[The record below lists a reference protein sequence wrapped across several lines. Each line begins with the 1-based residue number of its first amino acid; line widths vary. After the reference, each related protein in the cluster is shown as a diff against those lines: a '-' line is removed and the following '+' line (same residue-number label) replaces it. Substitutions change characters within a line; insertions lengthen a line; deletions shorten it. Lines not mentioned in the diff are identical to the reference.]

1 MCSSLQTAKEES
13 AIMLDKEQIKKE
25 CHESRTLS
33 FLDTTMQDIRHGWRL
48 LRKSPGFAAAAVLSL
63 ALGIGANTA
72 VFSVIEALMLRAL
85 PVQNPEQLVR
95 FTYPEEDFG
104 FSYPAFL
111 EYRELG
117 HVFSGVSAISVID
130 RSVGTQQEQV
140 RVGLV
145 SGSYFSTL
153 GVNATI
159 GRTLMPEDDRMP
171 GGHPLA
177 VISHSYWQS
186 HFAGSS
192 DAVGRTLTLNGTS
205 FTILGVAS
213 PGFSGDWVGRPTDLW
228 IPLAMQAQAMPE
240 RPDLLTN
247 PGPPWLRIV
256 ARLKSGATIEQA
268 QAAVQTVYLQTIRD
282 QQLDARQLRL
292 ALEAK
297 VGLEPAGRGFS
308 PQRKAFAQP
317 LAILMIV
324 VGLVL
329 LIACANVANLLL
341 ARSAARTRELA
352 IRVAIGAGRIRLI
365 RQLLTESLLLAA
377 LGGAFGLLLAAG
389 GTSALARF
397 AGSGV
402 DAVQL
407 DTRLDWRVLIFT
419 AVLCLS
425 TGILF
430 GIVPARRAGRV
441 SPVSVLGGRSA
452 GSDRRSGLSRT
463 LVISQVALSLVLL
476 TGAGLFLQTLRNLS
490 GQDLGF
496 DREHVLL
503 VWTAPGQAG
512 RSGQALVP
520 FFAKLPGQ
528 IGALP
533 EVRAASVSTNG
544 LLNASYGSGPV
555 LRVEGYTG
563 PEPAAAWNV
572 VAPRYFESVGM
583 RLLLGRDF
591 TGHDTEGAPHVAV
604 VNKSMAYRLFG
615 SGNPIGRRFG
625 KGRES
630 GYPWEIVGVVNDA
643 KDAAARD
650 QGRMMFYVPYGQDVA
665 HLRSMCLTVRT
676 SGSPNSAAAQIREQL
691 HSIDPNLP
699 VLKIDTIE
707 QQLDSQ
713 LVQDRLISAIAGF
726 FGVLAVLL
734 ACLGLY
740 GVMSYMVARR
750 TNEIGVRM
758 AMGATRGQVLT
769 RVLQES
775 LALVAAG
782 ILIGLPA
789 TIAAAR
795 LIANRLFGVG
805 ASDPATI
812 GSAVLLLIAV
822 AALAGLLPARRASKV
837 DPMVALRYE

>member
-1 MCSSLQTAKEES
+1 
-13 AIMLDKEQIKKE
+13 
-25 CHESRTLS
+25 
-33 FLDTTMQDIRHGWRL
+33 
-48 LRKSPGFAAAAVLSL
+48 
-63 ALGIGANTA
+63 
-72 VFSVIEALMLRAL
+72 
-85 PVQNPEQLVR
+85 
-95 FTYPEEDFG
+95 
-104 FSYPAFL
+104 
-111 EYRELG
+111 
-117 HVFSGVSAISVID
+117 
-130 RSVGTQQEQV
+130 
-140 RVGLV
+140 
-145 SGSYFSTL
+145 
-153 GVNATI
+153 
-159 GRTLMPEDDRMP
+159 
-171 GGHPLA
+171 

-186 HFAGSS
+186 HFGGSS
-192 DAVGRTLTLNGTS
+192 DAVGQTLTLNGTN

-268 QAAVQTVYLQTIRD
+268 QAAVQTMYLQTVRD

-365 RQLLTESLLLAA
+365 RQLLIESLLLAA

-389 GTSALARF
+389 GTSALARL
-397 AGSGV
+397 AGSGL

-419 AVLCLS
+419 AALCLS

-430 GIVPARRAGRV
+430 GIVPARRACRISSG
-441 SPVSVLGGRSA
+441 SVLGGRGA

-528 IGALP
+528 IGALTQ
-533 EVRAASVSTNG
+533 VRAASVSTNG
-544 LLNASYGSGPV
+544 LLNTSYGNGPV
-555 LRVEGYTG
+555 LRVQGYTG
-563 PEPAAAWNV
+563 PEPVAAWNV

-591 TGHDTEGAPHVAV
+591 TDHDTEGAPHVAI
-604 VNKSMAYRLFG
+604 VNKSMASRLFG
-615 SGNPIGRRFG
+615 RENPIGRRFG

-650 QGRMMFYVPYGQDVA
+650 QGRMMFYVPYGQDVG

-676 SGSPNSAAAQIREQL
+676 SGSPSSVATQIREQL
-691 HSIDPNLP
+691 QSIDPNLP

-726 FGVLAVLL
+726 FGVVAVLL
-734 ACLGLY
+734 TCLGLY

-750 TNEIGVRM
+750 TNEIGIRM
-758 AMGATRGQVLT
+758 AIGATRGRVLT
-769 RVLQES
+769 MVLQES
-775 LALVAAG
+775 LALVVGG

-812 GSAVLLLIAV
+812 GSAVLLIIVV